1 MCLEQSGALLNDF
14 KFCMLLC
21 IPKTD
26 DKTWG
31 HHLFSVQQCPALM
44 NDALLLF
51 HVICDDN
58 VKWKIAV
65 EKTPDPVSLSPMSA
79 SRAMGT
85 SETIAGL
92 EHVINTL
99 KANLLGST

>member
-1 MCLEQSGALLNDF
+1 LTATFWFAISLL
-14 KFCMLLC
+14 
-21 IPKTD
+21 IA
-26 DKTWG
+26 
-31 HHLFSVQQCPALM
+31 VQQCPALM
-44 NDALLLF
+44 NDTLLLF